1 MTTVSAG
8 SSAAMI
14 AYIRPILTGLLI
26 LAAGIVP
33 WMLLSDINARVRPD
47 IPWAALVTV
56 VYVATLLAWLN
67 GRGAP
72 RDTAEQR
79 RRRLRLW
86 PPIRSREGEV
96 VSLTTGSLIILL
108 VLLYAAWVIIGR
120 ISPTPNLAAFPTTSY
135 RWSMFI
141 MGGLMSGVMEE
152 AAFRGYMQTGLEKLD
167 PANALVITSL
177 AFAASHITHGLGA
190 VLLLGPGLFIAA
202 MIYGLLAQRTGTI
215 LPGMVLHMLGDLA
228 YTFFGV
234 LRGDAS
240 LLFVS

>member
-1 MTTVSAG
+1 VTTVSAG
-8 SSAAMI
+8 SSAAII
-14 AYIRPILTGLLI
+14 AYVRPILTGLLI
-26 LAAGIVP
+26 LAAGLLP
-33 WMLLSDINARVRPD
+33 WTLLSDINARVRPD
-47 IPWAALVTV
+47 IPWAALATV
-56 VYVATLLAWLN
+56 VYVGTLLAWLN

-72 RDTAEQR
+72 RDTAEER

-96 VSLTTGSLIILL
+96 VSLTTGSLIIVL
-108 VLLYAAWVIIGR
+108 VLLYVAWVIIGR
-120 ISPTPNLAAFPTTSY
+120 MSPIPNLDGFPTTSY

-141 MGGLMSGVMEE
+141 MGGLMSGVVEE
-152 AAFRGYMQTGLEKLD
+152 AAFRGYMQTGLEKID

-177 AFAASHITHGLGA
+177 VFAASHITHGLGT
-190 VLLLGPGLFIAA
+190 VLILGPALFIAA

-215 LPGMVLHMLGDLA
+215 LPGLVLHTFGDLS
-228 YTFFGV
+228 YTFLGV